1 MDRKHKN
8 VLENVKNLEAKREVK
23 QSLKYFGNWR
33 KKLHALNIG
42 LFTGG
47 CCLQRMMIGGL
58 TVHGTKDCQKL
69 LEI

>member
-33 KKLHALNIG
+33 KKSMH
-42 LFTGG
+42 
-47 CCLQRMMIGGL
+47 
-58 TVHGTKDCQKL
+58 
-69 LEI
+69 